1 MSGVTFFQDVTHL
14 VLTFLTDKSWQTWD
28 KSSICC
34 ANIFSENVSE
44 ARKGFF
50 QICYPDITF
59 GDVRSVR
66 KWQSKGETNLR
77 QIFDLL
83 CLTLRSNVWQRFVKI
98 FLSPKT
104 CCLLLRSLLV
114 IRSKVKLLLAPKQQ
128 LSYQQKKN

>member
-28 KSSICC
+28 KSKICC
-34 ANIFSENVSE
+34 ACE

-50 QICYPDITF
+50 QICYPDITK

-66 KWQSKGETNLR
+66 KWQPKGETNLR

-83 CLTLRSNVWQRFVKI
+83 CLTLRSNVWQRFVKL